1 MRKTEK
7 CTPPE
12 NGTRKFTDKMCFALR
27 LLVLAMFGISSL
39 GYAGTAR
46 EATTVKEIKQETG
59 DLLESLKSYTVEQRD
74 EAIRK
79 SAAAMENLD
88 KRIETMAESIDQ
100 NWDALDQAG
109 QKKARAAMRELRR
122 ERTLVAEWYGSLKNG
137 SAEAWEFMKE
147 GFSDAYR
154 SLQKS
159 WEKAEQEFGPDK

>member
-1 MRKTEK
+1 
-7 CTPPE
+7 
-12 NGTRKFTDKMCFALR
+12 
-27 LLVLAMFGISSL
+27 
-39 GYAGTAR
+39 
-46 EATTVKEIKQETG
+46 VKEIKQETG

-122 ERTLVAEWYGSLKNG
+122 ERTLVAEWYGSLQNG